1 MTIVTEPTATDV
13 ARSAPQATR
22 DSQAKLDAVIAF
34 AMRVQNW
41 PLLEDAI
48 DRKIEEQEELV
59 RWWRE
64 NVSMRRGGDRSRNP
78 DPNSRS
84 LENAESATGIR
95 QIFVRWWQKNFRTDG
110 RPAITLSGRMLL
122 SVDEAE
128 HATGITKFRVLR
140 WRKDLADKGKY
151 REKLVKWARLKAE
164 REAAESGGAEEPG
177 ENESDM
183 PEQSIEAAPS
193 AVGGIDLDPA
203 AVETAQRTNKAEIYF
218 TPADDGL
225 AKQRHGSV
233 PLDPPSSQPGIGQL
247 CKKLAAGRVTGVAAR
262 KLTDGLLTPLKPV
275 FARLVER
282 CAKIVEPR
290 RHA

>member
-1 MTIVTEPTATDV
+1 MSTVTVPTATDV
-13 ARSAPQATR
+13 ARPVPEATR

-48 DRKIEEQEELV
+48 DRKIEEQEEFV
-59 RWWRE
+59 RWWRA

-84 LENAESATGIR
+84 VENAESATAIR
-95 QIFVRWWQKNFRTDG
+95 QIFVRWWQENFRTDG
-110 RPAITLSGRMLL
+110 RPAKTLSGRMLL

-128 HATGITKFRVLR
+128 RATGITKFRVLR
-140 WRKDLADKGKY
+140 WRKNLADKGKY

-164 REAAESGGAEEPG
+164 REAAESGGAEGSG
-177 ENESDM
+177 ENESDT
-183 PEQSIEAAPS
+183 PEQSIEAARP
-193 AVGGIDLDPA
+193 AAGGIDLDPA
-203 AVETAQRTNKAEIYF
+203 AVETAQRTNKAEIIH
-218 TPADDGL
+218 TPAGDGL
-225 AKQRHGSV
+225 T
-233 PLDPPSSQPGIGQL
+233 
-247 CKKLAAGRVTGVAAR
+247 AGRVTGAAAR

-275 FARLVER
+275 FGRLVER
-282 CAKIVEPR
+282 CAKILKPR